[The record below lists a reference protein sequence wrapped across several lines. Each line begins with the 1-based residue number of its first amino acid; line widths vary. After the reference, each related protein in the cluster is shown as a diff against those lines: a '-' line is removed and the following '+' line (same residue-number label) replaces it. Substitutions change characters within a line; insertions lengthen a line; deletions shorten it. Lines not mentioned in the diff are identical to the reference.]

1 MTVLITNDFGLDGG
15 DAAKVAAAA
24 EQLLVFASKEPYE
37 ISILLTGDGAIQE
50 INSTWRQKDKATNVL
65 SFPMD
70 DDPDSVHPMLGD
82 IIISIDT
89 ARREAADKKL
99 DIATYLQRLLVHGF
113 VHLLGYDHEESD
125 AAYDK
130 MLAQEHIFLQKL
142 NKENNNG

>member
-1 MTVLITNDFGLDGG
+1 MTVLITNDFDLAGD
-15 DAAKVAAAA
+15 DAAEVAAAA
-24 EQLLVFASKEPYE
+24 EQLLVFANREQYE
-37 ISILLTGDGAIQE
+37 ISILLTDDGAIQA

-70 DDPDSVHPMLGD
+70 DAPDSVHPMLGD

-89 ARREAADKKL
+89 ARREAVEKQL
-99 DIATYLQRLLVHGF
+99 DITAYLKRLLVHGF

-125 AAYDK
+125 AAYDA

-142 NKENNNG
+142 NQEKNNG